1 MNELIKVKV
10 NKNNEQV
17 VSGRDLHEFLE
28 INTPYV
34 KWFNRM
40 LEYGFEENIDY
51 LMVDK
56 NVHRADGTIM
66 PQKEINHILKMDMAK
81 EICMIQRTEKG
92 RKARRYFIEV
102 EKAWNDPQ
110 KVLERANNI
119 QKRVD
124 ISVGKHKRQ
133 RPLLN
138 YILDYMDFGDVDF
151 MASMY
156 NISPEMLLRILEKEN
171 LIYFNQI
178 EQKYYLNNDNRHTEG
193 FLVKDD
199 WDDWALSKTFLLK
212 IYEVM
217 EKYGIKSQYDM

>member
-28 INTPYV
+28 INTPYTM
-34 KWFNRM
+34 WFKRM

-51 LMVDK
+51 MTDNK
-56 NVHRADGTIM
+56 NVSRVDGVIM

-92 RKARRYFIEV
+92 RKARRYFIEI

-110 KVLERANNI
+110 KVLERATNV
-119 QKRVD
+119 QKRENILV
-124 ISVGKHKRQ
+124 SKHKRQ

-171 LIYFNQI
+171 LIYQM
-178 EQKYYLNNDNRHTEG
+178 R
-193 FLVKDD
+193 
-199 WDDWALSKTFLLK
+199 A
-212 IYEVM
+212 
-217 EKYGIKSQYDM
+217 

>member
-51 LMVDK
+51 LVTDIF
-56 NVHRADGTIM
+56 VHNSKGGRQTQID
-66 PQKEINHILKMDMAK
+66 HILKMDMAK

-124 ISVGKHKRQ
+124 ISIGKHKRQ

-171 LIYFNQI
+171 LIYFNQF
-178 EQKYYLNNDNRHTEG
+178 ERKYYLNNDNRQTEG
-193 FLVKDD
+193 FLIKDD
-199 WDDWALSKTFLLK
+199 WDEWALSKIFLLK

-217 EKYGIKSQYDM
+217 EQYGIKSKYDM

>member
-81 EICMIQRTEKG
+81 K
-92 RKARRYFIEV
+92 
-102 EKAWNDPQ
+102 
-110 KVLERANNI
+110 
-119 QKRVD
+119 
-124 ISVGKHKRQ
+124 SV
-133 RPLLN
+133 
-138 YILDYMDFGDVDF
+138 
-151 MASMY
+151 
-156 NISPEMLLRILEKEN
+156 
-171 LIYFNQI
+171 
-178 EQKYYLNNDNRHTEG
+178 
-193 FLVKDD
+193 
-199 WDDWALSKTFLLK
+199 
-212 IYEVM
+212 
-217 EKYGIKSQYDM
+217 